1 MLFPH
6 LIFLGCKGIYYS
18 ILPNSCAPSVAS
30 DHRSSAEIWQTGISN
45 PSGKTKNQLF
55 RFSALV
61 FVLLISGCLSA
72 IKKNGRR
79 KGDATTV
86 NKKKVELKYNS
97 FYVIF
102 NLSFLRINSFILVR
116 FLAACA
122 KPEHPDG

>member
-6 LIFLGCKGIYYS
+6 LISLGCKGIYYS
-18 ILPNSCAPSVAS
+18 ILPISCVPSVAS

-45 PSGKTKNQLF
+45 PGGKTKNQLF

-61 FVLLISGCLSA
+61 FWGVCCIR
-72 IKKNGRR
+72 KNGHR

-102 NLSFLRINSFILVR
+102 NLSFLRINSFISVR

-122 KPEHPDG
+122 KPEHLDG

>member
-1 MLFPH
+1 MEFAIPTHSKHCSRTFEFHQNKALP
-6 LIFLGCKGIYYS
+6 CKI
-18 ILPNSCAPSVAS
+18 N
-30 DHRSSAEIWQTGISN
+30 N
-45 PSGKTKNQLF
+45 PSGKNEESTISFF
-55 RFSALV
+55 RSC
-61 FVLLISGCLSA
+61 LLECLWH
-72 IKKNGRR
+72 KKNGHR

-102 NLSFLRINSFILVR
+102 NLSFLRINSFISVR

>member
-1 MLFPH
+1 MTDYIALQNKQYERKNEESAISFFRSC
-6 LIFLGCKGIYYS
+6 FLG
-18 ILPNSCAPSVAS
+18 
-30 DHRSSAEIWQTGISN
+30 
-45 PSGKTKNQLF
+45 
-55 RFSALV
+55 V
-61 FVLLISGCLSA
+61 FICC
-72 IKKNGRR
+72 IRKNGRR

-102 NLSFLRINSFILVR
+102 NLSFLRINSFISVR